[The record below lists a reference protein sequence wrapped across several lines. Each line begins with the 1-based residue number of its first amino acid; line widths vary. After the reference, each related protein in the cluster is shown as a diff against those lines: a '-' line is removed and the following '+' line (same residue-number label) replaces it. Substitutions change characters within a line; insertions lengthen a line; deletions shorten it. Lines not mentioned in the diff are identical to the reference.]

1 MILTATEWI
10 YSKLS
15 SDVTLTALLAYGGGL
30 VYFFPNSFEK
40 LPVVAYSVSQYT
52 SDMDFKDDS
61 SFAND
66 ITANVDIYVKN
77 GDDTTPLMQAVDS
90 VLTGLLMTLDYC
102 NPVGDPSSKTQHV
115 TMRFSRNGL
124 LPSEII

>member
-15 SDVTLTALLAYGGGL
+15 GNAALMALLTGGDL

-40 LPVVAYSVSQYT
+40 LPVVCYSVSQYT
-52 SDMDFKDDS
+52 SDMDFRDDE

-66 ITANVDIYVKN
+66 ITVQIDIYVEN
-77 GDDTTPLMQAVDS
+77 SDNTTPFMQAIDS
-90 VLTGLLMTLDYC
+90 VLTGLLLTLDYC
-102 NPVGDPSSKTQHV
+102 NPVGDPSAKTQHV
-115 TMRFSRNGL
+115 TMRYSRNGL
-124 LPSEII
+124 LPSEIV